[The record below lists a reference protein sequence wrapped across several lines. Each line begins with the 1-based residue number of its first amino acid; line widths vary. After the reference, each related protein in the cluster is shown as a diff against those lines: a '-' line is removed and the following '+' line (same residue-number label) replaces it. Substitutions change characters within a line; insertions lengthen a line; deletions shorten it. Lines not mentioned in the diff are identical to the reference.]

1 MNKYTPVL
9 SINFNDVETIINEYK
24 SKKDNMVYP
33 IIEELITQLNDKITN
48 RELNTTSNGYF
59 YDSWYFWQ
67 NIKYN
72 YIGFKLLYSREST
85 TITNWDCATILKRE
99 LERANKLADITVE
112 VLDGKDSNVMVLINI
127 GLREDGKPFNG
138 NRYGY

>member
-67 NIKYN
+67 KIKYN

-138 NRYGY
+138 NRYAY

>member
-9 SINFNDVETIINEYK
+9 SINFTDVETIINEYK

-138 NRYGY
+138 NRYAY

>member
-59 YDSWYFWQ
+59 YDSWYSWQ
-67 NIKYN
+67 KIKYN

-99 LERANKLADITVE
+99 LEKSNKLADITVE

-138 NRYGY
+138 NRYAY